1 MKKTMKEIRNSQAM
15 KKFIHNKKA
24 MLGLA
29 IVTILV
35 LAVVFIPLFADL
47 DPYTTDRAA
56 GFNKPP
62 SDAHILGTDDVGR
75 DLFAR
80 LLYGGR
86 ISLFVGITSTIISV
100 LIGIPLG
107 LIAGYFRGTAESIIM
122 RTADAFMSFPSMV
135 LILVL
140 VAVFGP
146 SILTVTVV
154 IGVLGWTAIAKLIY
168 GNVLSIREREY
179 IQAARAVGVSTK
191 KILFSEVLPNAIPP
205 VWANISFRVA
215 GAILTESSLSFL
227 GMGVQTPQA
236 SWGNII
242 FAAQNL
248 LVLIGGVHIKQ
259 EHAALFHKKARIGNG
274 GIQIRDVV
282 EGIKGRYRCPDGA
295 VKIQLEQILPEQ
307 QQTAGKPQL
316 LSLIPHHAEHLFRL
330 VDADH
335 IIARLGEHQGQF
347 AGATAKVGKDAVMDA
362 VSVQLFAD
370 MGIENVVVGL
380 AVELIVKIRKLVV
393 GHGVTLPL
401 RYTRPRQRR

>member
-1 MKKTMKEIRNSQAM
+1 MKKILSNQAV
-15 KKFIHNKKA
+15 KKFMHNRKA
-24 MLGLA
+24 VLGLI
-29 IVTILV
+29 IVCFLV
-35 LAVVFIPLFADL
+35 LAVILIPIFMKL
-47 DPYTTDRAA
+47 DPYTTDRAV
-56 GFNKPP
+56 GFNKAPCSGHP
-62 SDAHILGTDDVGR
+62 LGTDDVGR

-86 ISLFVGITSTIISV
+86 ISLFVGIMSTIISV

-107 LIAGYFRGTAESIIM
+107 LIAGYFRGIAETVIM
-122 RTADAFMSFPSMV
+122 RVADAFMSFPTMV

-179 IQAARAVGVSTK
+179 IQATKAIGMSTP
-191 KILFSEVLPNAIPP
+191 KILLSEVLPNAIPP

-248 LVLIGGVHIKQ
+248 LVLT
-259 EHAALFHKKARIGNG
+259 ARPWVWFPP
-274 GIQIRDVV
+274 GIRI
-282 EGIKGRYRCPDGA
+282 
-295 VKIQLEQILPEQ
+295 IL
-307 QQTAGKPQL
+307 
-316 LSLIPHHAEHLFRL
+316 
-330 VDADH
+330 
-335 IIARLGEHQGQF
+335 
-347 AGATAKVGKDAVMDA
+347 
-362 VSVQLFAD
+362 
-370 MGIENVVVGL
+370 VVVGFNFIG
-380 AVELIVKIRKLVV
+380 E
-393 GHGVTLPL
+393 GVRDALDPKTK
-401 RYTRPRQRR
+401 

>member
-1 MKKTMKEIRNSQAM
+1 MKKILSNQAV
-15 KKFIHNKKA
+15 KKFMHNRKA
-24 MLGLA
+24 VLGLI
-29 IVTILV
+29 IVCFLV
-35 LAVVFIPLFADL
+35 LAVILIPIFMKL
-47 DPYTTDRAA
+47 DPYTTDRAV
-56 GFNKPP
+56 GFNKAPCSGHP
-62 SDAHILGTDDVGR
+62 LGTDDVGR

-86 ISLFVGITSTIISV
+86 ISLFVGIMSTIISV

-107 LIAGYFRGTAESIIM
+107 LIAGYFRGIAETVIM
-122 RTADAFMSFPSMV
+122 RVADAFMSFPTMV

-179 IQAARAVGVSTK
+179 IQATKAIGMSTP
-191 KILFSEVLPNAIPP
+191 KILLSEVLPNAIPP

-248 LVLIGGVHIKQ
+248 LVLT
-259 EHAALFHKKARIGNG
+259 ARPWVWFPP
-274 GIQIRDVV
+274 GICI
-282 EGIKGRYRCPDGA
+282 
-295 VKIQLEQILPEQ
+295 IL
-307 QQTAGKPQL
+307 
-316 LSLIPHHAEHLFRL
+316 
-330 VDADH
+330 
-335 IIARLGEHQGQF
+335 
-347 AGATAKVGKDAVMDA
+347 
-362 VSVQLFAD
+362 
-370 MGIENVVVGL
+370 VVVGFNFIG
-380 AVELIVKIRKLVV
+380 A
-393 GHGVTLPL
+393 GVRDALDPKTK
-401 RYTRPRQRR
+401 

>member
-1 MKKTMKEIRNSQAM
+1 MKKTMKEIWNSQAM

-191 KILFSEVLPNAIPP
+191 KILFSEGRPNAIPP

-248 LVLIGGVHIKQ
+248 LVLT
-259 EHAALFHKKARIGNG
+259 ARPWVWLPP
-274 GIQIRDVV
+274 GI
-282 EGIKGRYRCPDGA
+282 C
-295 VKIQLEQILPEQ
+295 
-307 QQTAGKPQL
+307 
-316 LSLIPHHAEHLFRL
+316 
-330 VDADH
+330 
-335 IIARLGEHQGQF
+335 II
-347 AGATAKVGKDAVMDA
+347 
-362 VSVQLFAD
+362 
-370 MGIENVVVGL
+370 
-380 AVELIVKIRKLVV
+380 LVV
-393 GHGVTLPL
+393 IGFNFIGEGVRDALDPKTKE
-401 RYTRPRQRR
+401 

>member
-227 GMGVQTPQA
+227 GMGGQTPQA

-242 FAAQNL
+242 FAAQNF
-248 LVLIGGVHIKQ
+248 LVLT
-259 EHAALFHKKARIGNG
+259 ARPWVWLPP
-274 GIQIRDVV
+274 GI
-282 EGIKGRYRCPDGA
+282 C
-295 VKIQLEQILPEQ
+295 
-307 QQTAGKPQL
+307 
-316 LSLIPHHAEHLFRL
+316 
-330 VDADH
+330 
-335 IIARLGEHQGQF
+335 II
-347 AGATAKVGKDAVMDA
+347 
-362 VSVQLFAD
+362 
-370 MGIENVVVGL
+370 
-380 AVELIVKIRKLVV
+380 LVV
-393 GHGVTLPL
+393 IGFNFIGEGVRDALDPKTKE
-401 RYTRPRQRR
+401 

>member
-1 MKKTMKEIRNSQAM
+1 MLRWIRELNLNRRAPGHEKILNNQAV
-15 KKFIHNKKA
+15 KKFMHNRKA
-24 MLGLA
+24 VLGLI
-29 IVTILV
+29 IVCFLV
-35 LAVVFIPLFADL
+35 LAVILIPIFMKL
-47 DPYTTDRAA
+47 DPYTTDRAV
-56 GFNKPP
+56 GFNKAPCSGHP
-62 SDAHILGTDDVGR
+62 LGTDDVGR

-86 ISLFVGITSTIISV
+86 ISLFVGIMSTIISV

-107 LIAGYFRGTAESIIM
+107 LIAGYFRGIAETVIM
-122 RTADAFMSFPSMV
+122 RVADAFMSFPTMV

-179 IQAARAVGVSTK
+179 IQATKAIGMSTP
-191 KILFSEVLPNAIPP
+191 KILLSEVLPNAIPP

-248 LVLIGGVHIKQ
+248 LVLT
-259 EHAALFHKKARIGNG
+259 ARPWVWFPP
-274 GIQIRDVV
+274 GICI
-282 EGIKGRYRCPDGA
+282 
-295 VKIQLEQILPEQ
+295 IL
-307 QQTAGKPQL
+307 
-316 LSLIPHHAEHLFRL
+316 
-330 VDADH
+330 
-335 IIARLGEHQGQF
+335 
-347 AGATAKVGKDAVMDA
+347 
-362 VSVQLFAD
+362 
-370 MGIENVVVGL
+370 VVVGFNFIG
-380 AVELIVKIRKLVV
+380 E
-393 GHGVTLPL
+393 GVRDALDPKTK
-401 RYTRPRQRR
+401 

>member
-1 MKKTMKEIRNSQAM
+1 MKKILSNQAV
-15 KKFIHNKKA
+15 KKFVHNRKA
-24 MLGLA
+24 VLGLI
-29 IVTILV
+29 IVCFLV
-35 LAVVFIPLFADL
+35 LAVILIPIFMKL
-47 DPYTTDRAA
+47 DPYTTNRAV
-56 GFNKPP
+56 GFNKAPCSGHP
-62 SDAHILGTDDVGR
+62 LGTDDVGR

-86 ISLFVGITSTIISV
+86 ISLFVGIMSTIISV

-107 LIAGYFRGTAESIIM
+107 LIAGYFRGIAETVIM
-122 RTADAFMSFPSMV
+122 RVADAFMSFPTMV

-179 IQAARAVGVSTK
+179 IQATKAIGMSTP
-191 KILFSEVLPNAIPP
+191 KILLSEVLPNAIPP

-248 LVLIGGVHIKQ
+248 LVLT
-259 EHAALFHKKARIGNG
+259 ARPWVWFPP
-274 GIQIRDVV
+274 GICI
-282 EGIKGRYRCPDGA
+282 
-295 VKIQLEQILPEQ
+295 IL
-307 QQTAGKPQL
+307 
-316 LSLIPHHAEHLFRL
+316 
-330 VDADH
+330 
-335 IIARLGEHQGQF
+335 
-347 AGATAKVGKDAVMDA
+347 
-362 VSVQLFAD
+362 
-370 MGIENVVVGL
+370 VVVGFNFIG
-380 AVELIVKIRKLVV
+380 E
-393 GHGVTLPL
+393 GVRDALDPKTK
-401 RYTRPRQRR
+401 

>member
-1 MKKTMKEIRNSQAM
+1 MKKILSNQAV
-15 KKFIHNKKA
+15 KKFMHNRKA
-24 MLGLA
+24 VLGLI
-29 IVTILV
+29 IVCFLV
-35 LAVVFIPLFADL
+35 LAVILMPIFMKL
-47 DPYTTDRAA
+47 DPYTTDRAV
-56 GFNKPP
+56 GFNKAPCP
-62 SDAHILGTDDVGR
+62 GHLLGTDDVGR

-86 ISLFVGITSTIISV
+86 ISLFVGIMSTIISV

-107 LIAGYFRGTAESIIM
+107 LIAGYFRGIAETVIM
-122 RTADAFMSFPSMV
+122 RVADAFMSFPTVV

-179 IQAARAVGVSTK
+179 IQATKAIGMSTP
-191 KILFSEVLPNAIPP
+191 KILLSEVLPNAIPP

-248 LVLIGGVHIKQ
+248 LVLT
-259 EHAALFHKKARIGNG
+259 ARPWVWFPP
-274 GIQIRDVV
+274 GICI
-282 EGIKGRYRCPDGA
+282 
-295 VKIQLEQILPEQ
+295 IL
-307 QQTAGKPQL
+307 
-316 LSLIPHHAEHLFRL
+316 
-330 VDADH
+330 
-335 IIARLGEHQGQF
+335 
-347 AGATAKVGKDAVMDA
+347 
-362 VSVQLFAD
+362 
-370 MGIENVVVGL
+370 VVVGFNFIG
-380 AVELIVKIRKLVV
+380 E
-393 GHGVTLPL
+393 GVRDALDPKTK
-401 RYTRPRQRR
+401 

>member
-1 MKKTMKEIRNSQAM
+1 MKKILSNQAV
-15 KKFIHNKKA
+15 KKFMHNRKA
-24 MLGLA
+24 VLGLI
-29 IVTILV
+29 IVCFLV
-35 LAVVFIPLFADL
+35 LAVILIPIFMKL
-47 DPYTTDRAA
+47 DPYTTDRAV
-56 GFNKPP
+56 GFNKAPCSGHP
-62 SDAHILGTDDVGR
+62 LGTDDVGR

-86 ISLFVGITSTIISV
+86 ISLFVGIMSTIISV

-107 LIAGYFRGTAESIIM
+107 LIAGYFRGIAETVIM
-122 RTADAFMSFPSMV
+122 RVADAFMSFPTMV

-179 IQAARAVGVSTK
+179 IQATKAIGMSTP
-191 KILFSEVLPNAIPP
+191 KILLSEVLPNAIPP

-248 LVLIGGVHIKQ
+248 LVMT
-259 EHAALFHKKARIGNG
+259 ARPWVWFPP
-274 GIQIRDVV
+274 GICI
-282 EGIKGRYRCPDGA
+282 
-295 VKIQLEQILPEQ
+295 IL
-307 QQTAGKPQL
+307 
-316 LSLIPHHAEHLFRL
+316 
-330 VDADH
+330 
-335 IIARLGEHQGQF
+335 
-347 AGATAKVGKDAVMDA
+347 
-362 VSVQLFAD
+362 
-370 MGIENVVVGL
+370 VVVGFNFIG
-380 AVELIVKIRKLVV
+380 E
-393 GHGVTLPL
+393 GVRDALDPKTK
-401 RYTRPRQRR
+401 

>member
-1 MKKTMKEIRNSQAM
+1 MLSNQAV
-15 KKFIHNKKA
+15 KKFMHNRKA
-24 MLGLA
+24 VLGLI
-29 IVTILV
+29 IVCFLV
-35 LAVVFIPLFADL
+35 LAVILMPIFMKL
-47 DPYTTDRAA
+47 DPYTTDRAV
-56 GFNKPP
+56 GFNKAPCP
-62 SDAHILGTDDVGR
+62 GHLLGTDDVGR

-86 ISLFVGITSTIISV
+86 ISLFVGIMSTIISV

-107 LIAGYFRGTAESIIM
+107 LIAGYFRGIAETVIM
-122 RTADAFMSFPSMV
+122 RVADAFMSFPTMV

-179 IQAARAVGVSTK
+179 IQATKAIGMSTP
-191 KILFSEVLPNAIPP
+191 KILLSEVLPNAIPP

-248 LVLIGGVHIKQ
+248 LVLT
-259 EHAALFHKKARIGNG
+259 ARPWVWFPP
-274 GIQIRDVV
+274 GICI
-282 EGIKGRYRCPDGA
+282 
-295 VKIQLEQILPEQ
+295 IL
-307 QQTAGKPQL
+307 
-316 LSLIPHHAEHLFRL
+316 
-330 VDADH
+330 
-335 IIARLGEHQGQF
+335 
-347 AGATAKVGKDAVMDA
+347 
-362 VSVQLFAD
+362 
-370 MGIENVVVGL
+370 VVVGFNFIG
-380 AVELIVKIRKLVV
+380 E
-393 GHGVTLPL
+393 GVRDALDPKTK
-401 RYTRPRQRR
+401 

>member
-1 MKKTMKEIRNSQAM
+1 MKKILSNQAV
-15 KKFIHNKKA
+15 KKFMHNRKA
-24 MLGLA
+24 VLGLI
-29 IVTILV
+29 IVCVLV
-35 LAVVFIPLFADL
+35 LAVILIPIFMKL
-47 DPYTTDRAA
+47 DPYTTDRAV
-56 GFNKPP
+56 GFNKAPCSGHP
-62 SDAHILGTDDVGR
+62 LGTDDVGR

-86 ISLFVGITSTIISV
+86 ISLFVGIMSTIISV

-107 LIAGYFRGTAESIIM
+107 LIAGYFRGIAETVIM
-122 RTADAFMSFPSMV
+122 RVADAFMSFPTMV

-179 IQAARAVGVSTK
+179 IQATKAIGMSTP
-191 KILFSEVLPNAIPP
+191 KILLSEVLPNAIPP

-248 LVLIGGVHIKQ
+248 LVLT
-259 EHAALFHKKARIGNG
+259 ARPWVWFPP
-274 GIQIRDVV
+274 GICI
-282 EGIKGRYRCPDGA
+282 
-295 VKIQLEQILPEQ
+295 IL
-307 QQTAGKPQL
+307 
-316 LSLIPHHAEHLFRL
+316 
-330 VDADH
+330 
-335 IIARLGEHQGQF
+335 
-347 AGATAKVGKDAVMDA
+347 
-362 VSVQLFAD
+362 
-370 MGIENVVVGL
+370 VVVGFNFIG
-380 AVELIVKIRKLVV
+380 E
-393 GHGVTLPL
+393 GVRDALDPKTK
-401 RYTRPRQRR
+401 

>member
-1 MKKTMKEIRNSQAM
+1 MKKILSNQAV
-15 KKFIHNKKA
+15 KKFMHNRKA
-24 MLGLA
+24 VLDLI
-29 IVTILV
+29 IVCFLV
-35 LAVVFIPLFADL
+35 LAVILIPIFMKL
-47 DPYTTDRAA
+47 DPYTTDRAV
-56 GFNKPP
+56 GFNKAPCSGHP
-62 SDAHILGTDDVGR
+62 LGTDDVGR

-86 ISLFVGITSTIISV
+86 ISLFVGIMSTIISV

-107 LIAGYFRGTAESIIM
+107 LIAGYFRGIAETVIM
-122 RTADAFMSFPSMV
+122 RVADAFMSFPTMV

-179 IQAARAVGVSTK
+179 IQATKAIGMSTP
-191 KILFSEVLPNAIPP
+191 KILLSEVLPNAIPP

-248 LVLIGGVHIKQ
+248 LVLT
-259 EHAALFHKKARIGNG
+259 ARPWVWFPP
-274 GIQIRDVV
+274 GICI
-282 EGIKGRYRCPDGA
+282 
-295 VKIQLEQILPEQ
+295 IL
-307 QQTAGKPQL
+307 
-316 LSLIPHHAEHLFRL
+316 
-330 VDADH
+330 
-335 IIARLGEHQGQF
+335 
-347 AGATAKVGKDAVMDA
+347 
-362 VSVQLFAD
+362 
-370 MGIENVVVGL
+370 VVVGFNFIG
-380 AVELIVKIRKLVV
+380 E
-393 GHGVTLPL
+393 GVRDALDPKTK
-401 RYTRPRQRR
+401 

>member
-1 MKKTMKEIRNSQAM
+1 M
-15 KKFIHNKKA
+15 
-24 MLGLA
+24 GLEPN
-29 IVTILV
+29 V
-35 LAVVFIPLFADL
+35 
-47 DPYTTDRAA
+47 TDRSA
-56 GFNKPP
+56 GFWAAP
-62 SDAHILGTDDVGR
+62 SAAHWLGTDDVGR

-248 LVLIGGVHIKQ
+248 LVLT
-259 EHAALFHKKARIGNG
+259 ARPWVWLPP
-274 GIQIRDVV
+274 GI
-282 EGIKGRYRCPDGA
+282 C
-295 VKIQLEQILPEQ
+295 
-307 QQTAGKPQL
+307 
-316 LSLIPHHAEHLFRL
+316 
-330 VDADH
+330 
-335 IIARLGEHQGQF
+335 II
-347 AGATAKVGKDAVMDA
+347 
-362 VSVQLFAD
+362 
-370 MGIENVVVGL
+370 
-380 AVELIVKIRKLVV
+380 LVV
-393 GHGVTLPL
+393 IGFNFIGEGVRDALDPKTKE
-401 RYTRPRQRR
+401 

>member
-1 MKKTMKEIRNSQAM
+1 MKKILSNQAV
-15 KKFIHNKKA
+15 KKFMHNRKA
-24 MLGLA
+24 VLGLI
-29 IVTILV
+29 IVCFLV
-35 LAVVFIPLFADL
+35 LAVILIPIFMKL
-47 DPYTTDRAA
+47 DPYTTDRAV
-56 GFNKPP
+56 GFNKAPCSGHP
-62 SDAHILGTDDVGR
+62 LGTDDVGR

-86 ISLFVGITSTIISV
+86 ISLFVGIMSMIISV

-107 LIAGYFRGTAESIIM
+107 LIAGYFRGIAETVIM
-122 RTADAFMSFPSMV
+122 RVADAFMSFPTMV

-179 IQAARAVGVSTK
+179 IQATKAIGMSTP
-191 KILFSEVLPNAIPP
+191 KILLSEVLPNAIPP

-248 LVLIGGVHIKQ
+248 LVLT
-259 EHAALFHKKARIGNG
+259 ARPWVWFPP
-274 GIQIRDVV
+274 GICI
-282 EGIKGRYRCPDGA
+282 
-295 VKIQLEQILPEQ
+295 IL
-307 QQTAGKPQL
+307 
-316 LSLIPHHAEHLFRL
+316 
-330 VDADH
+330 
-335 IIARLGEHQGQF
+335 
-347 AGATAKVGKDAVMDA
+347 
-362 VSVQLFAD
+362 
-370 MGIENVVVGL
+370 VVVGFNFIG
-380 AVELIVKIRKLVV
+380 E
-393 GHGVTLPL
+393 GVRDALDPKTK
-401 RYTRPRQRR
+401 

>member
-1 MKKTMKEIRNSQAM
+1 MKKILNNQAV
-15 KKFIHNKKA
+15 KKFMHNRKA
-24 MLGLA
+24 VLGLI
-29 IVTILV
+29 IVCFLV
-35 LAVVFIPLFADL
+35 LAVILIPIFMKL
-47 DPYTTDRAA
+47 DPYTTDRAV
-56 GFNKPP
+56 GFNKAPCSGHP
-62 SDAHILGTDDVGR
+62 LGTDDVGR

-86 ISLFVGITSTIISV
+86 ISLFVGIMSTIISV

-107 LIAGYFRGTAESIIM
+107 LIAGYFRGIAETVIM
-122 RTADAFMSFPSMV
+122 RVADAFMSFPTMI

-179 IQAARAVGVSTK
+179 IQATKAIGMSTP
-191 KILFSEVLPNAIPP
+191 KILLSEVLPNAIPP

-248 LVLIGGVHIKQ
+248 LVLT
-259 EHAALFHKKARIGNG
+259 ARPWVWFPP
-274 GIQIRDVV
+274 GICI
-282 EGIKGRYRCPDGA
+282 
-295 VKIQLEQILPEQ
+295 IL
-307 QQTAGKPQL
+307 
-316 LSLIPHHAEHLFRL
+316 
-330 VDADH
+330 
-335 IIARLGEHQGQF
+335 
-347 AGATAKVGKDAVMDA
+347 
-362 VSVQLFAD
+362 
-370 MGIENVVVGL
+370 VVVGFNFIG
-380 AVELIVKIRKLVV
+380 E
-393 GHGVTLPL
+393 GVRDALDPKTK
-401 RYTRPRQRR
+401 

>member
-56 GFNKPP
+56 GFNKAPCSGHP
-62 SDAHILGTDDVGR
+62 LGTDDVGR

-248 LVLIGGVHIKQ
+248 LVLT
-259 EHAALFHKKARIGNG
+259 ARPWVWLPP
-274 GIQIRDVV
+274 GI
-282 EGIKGRYRCPDGA
+282 C
-295 VKIQLEQILPEQ
+295 
-307 QQTAGKPQL
+307 
-316 LSLIPHHAEHLFRL
+316 
-330 VDADH
+330 
-335 IIARLGEHQGQF
+335 II
-347 AGATAKVGKDAVMDA
+347 
-362 VSVQLFAD
+362 
-370 MGIENVVVGL
+370 
-380 AVELIVKIRKLVV
+380 LVV
-393 GHGVTLPL
+393 IGFNFIGEGVRDALDPKTKE
-401 RYTRPRQRR
+401 

>member
-1 MKKTMKEIRNSQAM
+1 MKKILSNQAV
-15 KKFIHNKKA
+15 KKFMHNRKA
-24 MLGLA
+24 VLGLI
-29 IVTILV
+29 IVCFLV
-35 LAVVFIPLFADL
+35 LSVIVMPIFMKL
-47 DPYTTDRAA
+47 DPYTTDRAV
-56 GFNKPP
+56 GFNKAPCSGHP
-62 SDAHILGTDDVGR
+62 LGTDDVGR

-86 ISLFVGITSTIISV
+86 ISLFVGIMSTIISV

-107 LIAGYFRGTAESIIM
+107 LIAGYFRGIAETVIM
-122 RTADAFMSFPSMV
+122 RVADAFMSFPTMV

-179 IQAARAVGVSTK
+179 IQATKAIGMSTP
-191 KILFSEVLPNAIPP
+191 KILLSEVLPNAIPP

-248 LVLIGGVHIKQ
+248 LVLT
-259 EHAALFHKKARIGNG
+259 ARPWVWFPP
-274 GIQIRDVV
+274 GICI
-282 EGIKGRYRCPDGA
+282 
-295 VKIQLEQILPEQ
+295 IL
-307 QQTAGKPQL
+307 
-316 LSLIPHHAEHLFRL
+316 
-330 VDADH
+330 
-335 IIARLGEHQGQF
+335 
-347 AGATAKVGKDAVMDA
+347 
-362 VSVQLFAD
+362 
-370 MGIENVVVGL
+370 VVVGFNFIG
-380 AVELIVKIRKLVV
+380 E
-393 GHGVTLPL
+393 GVRDALDPKTK
-401 RYTRPRQRR
+401 

>member
-1 MKKTMKEIRNSQAM
+1 MKKILSNKSLKRCL
-15 KKFIHNKKA
+15 HNKKA
-24 MLGLA
+24 MLGLF
-29 IVTILV
+29 IVLFLV
-35 LAVVFIPLFADL
+35 LAVTLLPVFMDL
-47 DPYTTDRAA
+47 DPYTTDKAA
-56 GFNKPP
+56 GFNKGP
-62 SDAHILGTDDVGR
+62 SAGHLFGTDDVGR

-100 LIGIPLG
+100 LVGIPLG
-107 LIAGYFRGTAESIIM
+107 LVAGYFRGAAESIIM

-168 GNVLSIREREY
+168 GNVLSIREQEY
-179 IQAARAVGVSTK
+179 IQAAKTAGIPTV

-248 LVLIGGVHIKQ
+248 LVLT
-259 EHAALFHKKARIGNG
+259 ARPWVWLPP
-274 GIQIRDVV
+274 GI
-282 EGIKGRYRCPDGA
+282 C
-295 VKIQLEQILPEQ
+295 
-307 QQTAGKPQL
+307 
-316 LSLIPHHAEHLFRL
+316 
-330 VDADH
+330 
-335 IIARLGEHQGQF
+335 II
-347 AGATAKVGKDAVMDA
+347 
-362 VSVQLFAD
+362 
-370 MGIENVVVGL
+370 
-380 AVELIVKIRKLVV
+380 LVV
-393 GHGVTLPL
+393 IGFNFIGEGVRSALDPK
-401 RYTRPRQRR
+401 TRE

>member
-1 MKKTMKEIRNSQAM
+1 MKKILSNQAV
-15 KKFIHNKKA
+15 KKFMHNRKA
-24 MLGLA
+24 VLGLI
-29 IVTILV
+29 IVCFLV
-35 LAVVFIPLFADL
+35 LAVILMPIFMKL
-47 DPYTTDRAA
+47 DPYTTDRAV
-56 GFNKPP
+56 GFNKAPCP
-62 SDAHILGTDDVGR
+62 GHLLGTDDVGR

-86 ISLFVGITSTIISV
+86 ISLFVGIMSTIISV

-107 LIAGYFRGTAESIIM
+107 LIAGYFRGIAETVIM
-122 RTADAFMSFPSMV
+122 RVADAFMSFPTMV

-179 IQAARAVGVSTK
+179 IQATKAIGMSTP
-191 KILFSEVLPNAIPP
+191 KILLSEVLPNAIPP

-248 LVLIGGVHIKQ
+248 LVLT
-259 EHAALFHKKARIGNG
+259 ARPWVWFPP
-274 GIQIRDVV
+274 GICI
-282 EGIKGRYRCPDGA
+282 
-295 VKIQLEQILPEQ
+295 IL
-307 QQTAGKPQL
+307 
-316 LSLIPHHAEHLFRL
+316 
-330 VDADH
+330 
-335 IIARLGEHQGQF
+335 
-347 AGATAKVGKDAVMDA
+347 
-362 VSVQLFAD
+362 
-370 MGIENVVVGL
+370 VVVG
-380 AVELIVKIRKLVV
+380 E
-393 GHGVTLPL
+393 GVRDALDPKTK
-401 RYTRPRQRR
+401 

>member
-1 MKKTMKEIRNSQAM
+1 MKKILSNQAV
-15 KKFIHNKKA
+15 KKFMHNRKA
-24 MLGLA
+24 VLGLI
-29 IVTILV
+29 IVCFLV
-35 LAVVFIPLFADL
+35 LAVILIPIFMKL
-47 DPYTTDRAA
+47 DPYTTDRAV
-56 GFNKPP
+56 GFNKAPCSGHP
-62 SDAHILGTDDVGR
+62 LGTDDVGR

-86 ISLFVGITSTIISV
+86 ISLFVGIMSTIISV

-107 LIAGYFRGTAESIIM
+107 LIAGYFRGIAETVIM
-122 RTADAFMSFPSMV
+122 RVADAFMSFPTMV

-179 IQAARAVGVSTK
+179 IQATKAIGMSTP
-191 KILFSEVLPNAIPP
+191 KILLSEVLPNAIPP

-248 LVLIGGVHIKQ
+248 LVLTARPWVWFPPGVCI
-259 EHAALFHKKARIGNG
+259 
-274 GIQIRDVV
+274 
-282 EGIKGRYRCPDGA
+282 
-295 VKIQLEQILPEQ
+295 IL
-307 QQTAGKPQL
+307 
-316 LSLIPHHAEHLFRL
+316 
-330 VDADH
+330 
-335 IIARLGEHQGQF
+335 
-347 AGATAKVGKDAVMDA
+347 
-362 VSVQLFAD
+362 
-370 MGIENVVVGL
+370 VVVGFNFIG
-380 AVELIVKIRKLVV
+380 E
-393 GHGVTLPL
+393 GVRDALDPKTK
-401 RYTRPRQRR
+401 

>member
-86 ISLFVGITSTIISV
+86 ISLLVGITSTIISV

-248 LVLIGGVHIKQ
+248 LVLT
-259 EHAALFHKKARIGNG
+259 ARPWVWLPP
-274 GIQIRDVV
+274 GI
-282 EGIKGRYRCPDGA
+282 C
-295 VKIQLEQILPEQ
+295 
-307 QQTAGKPQL
+307 
-316 LSLIPHHAEHLFRL
+316 
-330 VDADH
+330 
-335 IIARLGEHQGQF
+335 II
-347 AGATAKVGKDAVMDA
+347 
-362 VSVQLFAD
+362 
-370 MGIENVVVGL
+370 
-380 AVELIVKIRKLVV
+380 LVV
-393 GHGVTLPL
+393 IGFNFIGEGVRDALDPKTKE
-401 RYTRPRQRR
+401 

>member
-1 MKKTMKEIRNSQAM
+1 MKKILSNQAV
-15 KKFIHNKKA
+15 KKFMHNRKA
-24 MLGLA
+24 VLGLI
-29 IVTILV
+29 IVCFLV
-35 LAVVFIPLFADL
+35 LAVILIPIFMKL
-47 DPYTTDRAA
+47 DPYTTDRAV
-56 GFNKPP
+56 GFNKAPCSGHP
-62 SDAHILGTDDVGR
+62 LGTDDVGR

-86 ISLFVGITSTIISV
+86 ISLFVGIMSTIISV

-107 LIAGYFRGTAESIIM
+107 LIAGYFRGIAETVIM
-122 RTADAFMSFPSMV
+122 RVADAFMSFPTMV

-179 IQAARAVGVSTK
+179 ILATKAIGMSTP
-191 KILFSEVLPNAIPP
+191 KILLSEVLPNAIPP

-248 LVLIGGVHIKQ
+248 LVLT
-259 EHAALFHKKARIGNG
+259 ARPWVWFPP
-274 GIQIRDVV
+274 GICI
-282 EGIKGRYRCPDGA
+282 
-295 VKIQLEQILPEQ
+295 IL
-307 QQTAGKPQL
+307 
-316 LSLIPHHAEHLFRL
+316 
-330 VDADH
+330 
-335 IIARLGEHQGQF
+335 
-347 AGATAKVGKDAVMDA
+347 
-362 VSVQLFAD
+362 
-370 MGIENVVVGL
+370 VVVGFNFIG
-380 AVELIVKIRKLVV
+380 E
-393 GHGVTLPL
+393 GVRDALDPKTK
-401 RYTRPRQRR
+401 

>member
-1 MKKTMKEIRNSQAM
+1 MKKILNNQAV
-15 KKFIHNKKA
+15 KKFMHNRKA
-24 MLGLA
+24 VLGLI
-29 IVTILV
+29 IVCFLV
-35 LAVVFIPLFADL
+35 LAVILIPIFMKL
-47 DPYTTDRAA
+47 DPYTTDRAV
-56 GFNKPP
+56 GFNKAPCSGHP
-62 SDAHILGTDDVGR
+62 LGTDDVGR

-86 ISLFVGITSTIISV
+86 ISLFVGIMSTIISV

-107 LIAGYFRGTAESIIM
+107 LIAGYFRGIAETVIM
-122 RTADAFMSFPSMV
+122 RVADAFMSFPTMV

-179 IQAARAVGVSTK
+179 IQATKAIGMSTP
-191 KILFSEVLPNAIPP
+191 KILLSEVLPKAIPP

-248 LVLIGGVHIKQ
+248 LVLT
-259 EHAALFHKKARIGNG
+259 ARPWVWFPP
-274 GIQIRDVV
+274 GICI
-282 EGIKGRYRCPDGA
+282 
-295 VKIQLEQILPEQ
+295 IL
-307 QQTAGKPQL
+307 
-316 LSLIPHHAEHLFRL
+316 
-330 VDADH
+330 
-335 IIARLGEHQGQF
+335 
-347 AGATAKVGKDAVMDA
+347 
-362 VSVQLFAD
+362 
-370 MGIENVVVGL
+370 VVVGFNFIG
-380 AVELIVKIRKLVV
+380 E
-393 GHGVTLPL
+393 GVRDALDPKTK
-401 RYTRPRQRR
+401 

>member
-1 MKKTMKEIRNSQAM
+1 MKKILSNQAV
-15 KKFIHNKKA
+15 KKFMHNRKA
-24 MLGLA
+24 VLGLS
-29 IVTILV
+29 IVCFLV
-35 LAVVFIPLFADL
+35 LAVILIPIFMKL
-47 DPYTTDRAA
+47 DPYTTDRAV
-56 GFNKPP
+56 GFNKAPCSGHP
-62 SDAHILGTDDVGR
+62 LGTDDVGR

-86 ISLFVGITSTIISV
+86 ISLFVGIMSTIISV

-107 LIAGYFRGTAESIIM
+107 LIAGYFRGIAETVIM
-122 RTADAFMSFPSMV
+122 RVADAFMSFPTMV

-179 IQAARAVGVSTK
+179 IQATKAIGMSTP
-191 KILFSEVLPNAIPP
+191 KILLSEVLPNAIPP

-248 LVLIGGVHIKQ
+248 LVLT
-259 EHAALFHKKARIGNG
+259 ARPWVWFPP
-274 GIQIRDVV
+274 GICI
-282 EGIKGRYRCPDGA
+282 
-295 VKIQLEQILPEQ
+295 IL
-307 QQTAGKPQL
+307 
-316 LSLIPHHAEHLFRL
+316 
-330 VDADH
+330 
-335 IIARLGEHQGQF
+335 
-347 AGATAKVGKDAVMDA
+347 
-362 VSVQLFAD
+362 
-370 MGIENVVVGL
+370 VVVGFNFIG
-380 AVELIVKIRKLVV
+380 E
-393 GHGVTLPL
+393 GVRDALDPKTK
-401 RYTRPRQRR
+401 